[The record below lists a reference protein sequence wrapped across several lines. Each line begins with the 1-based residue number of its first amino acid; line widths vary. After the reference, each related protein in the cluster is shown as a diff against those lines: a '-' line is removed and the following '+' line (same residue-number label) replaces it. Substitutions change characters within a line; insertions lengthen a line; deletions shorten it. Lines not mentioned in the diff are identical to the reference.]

1 VTHRRH
7 AVILQTALPWNG
19 EEREAKKVMGASGGV
34 AAQVAR
40 IAERHKKI

>member
-1 VTHRRH
+1 
-7 AVILQTALPWNG
+7 VILQTALSWNG
-19 EEREAKKVMGASGGV
+19 EEREAKKVMGASGV